1 MCLGMNTHV
10 AALGRHVQLSFG
22 SSVRCAIFSVI
33 FVISMTLACHDTGQ
47 SHANS
52 GCGTAPPPTRF
63 NCLFYSR
70 PCSLTTYTDLSASW
84 HGCMLLSILRGDFLI
99 RKTYWR
105 ASLPLR
111 PLSLGRSSAHPWILQ
126 PVAMHLFVDRCVF
139 KTVSVRNLI
148 PLGL

>member
-1 MCLGMNTHV
+1 MNTHV
-10 AALGRHVQLSFG
+10 VALGRHIQLPFG

-33 FVISMTLACHDTGQ
+33 FMVSLTLAFHDTGQ

-52 GCGTAPPPTRF
+52 GCGTASPPTRF
-63 NCLFYSR
+63 NCLFHSR
-70 PCSLTTYTDLSASW
+70 PCYLTTYTDLYASW
-84 HGCMLLSILRGDFLI
+84 HGCMLLSILRGDLII

-105 ASLPLR
+105 ASLPLGS
-111 PLSLGRSSAHPWILQ
+111 LSLGRSSAQPWILQ

-139 KTVSVRNLI
+139 KTVLVRNLI